1 MKQKI
6 NIFNL
11 IAKAKKNKPIKTG
24 SIKMWRPKI
33 TKTGDKND
41 TIRSNSKR

>member
-33 TKTGDKND
+33 TKTGEKHGTFRDNF
-41 TIRSNSKR
+41 KR